1 METQWLSA
9 SLVVWITALAGTLD
23 ARQQVRFV
31 ALCTGLLFARGRRTV
46 ASWLRLWRGRD
57 YKRYYYLLGSVGRKA
72 LAIAGALLRILLKR
86 LAGDGPGTP
95 LVFGIDDSPTKR
107 YGPHVEGAGKH
118 HNPTPGPAGSPFLY
132 GHVWVCLARLVR
144 HPLWGAIALPILSH
158 LYIRAKDIGWMA
170 AYYGWEFH
178 TKLELAAAQI
188 EWLVQQ
194 LGKDHPPIWVVT
206 DGAYAK
212 RPFLKRVL
220 AAGVTVISRLR
231 CDAALWSLPPVVDP
245 GQKKGRGRPP
255 KYGKQR
261 IDLAKRAAQTRGW
274 QTGLFS
280 LYGRLVVKKYKTF
293 LATYKPVGGVIRVV
307 LVREPD
313 RWVAYFSTDPDLSVA
328 SILETVA
335 DRSALEQVFHDVK
348 EVHGAGQQQLRH
360 VWANVGAWNLIG
372 WWHTL
377 VELWAWD
384 RPQSRLRDRSD
395 SPWDKP
401 ERRPSHANRCQ
412 ELRREALQEEYS
424 SLPSVA
430 GLRQKSAGSFSA
442 SCAGSHEADSS
453 GKVQYEDIE
462 RAFDEALDQGEP
474 GVDFTECQTEGPRKG
489 RQERRTCCMIT
500 NPKGIRDAGLWTGL
514 TAIVMVISER
524 VVNGVAGSETR
535 CFIGS
540 VARTAEEY
548 LRWVR
553 GHWGIENSLHWVLDV
568 CFREDDQRHWAGNS
582 AENLGWLRKLALC
595 LLKAEKSRSSK
606 GKSINTRRL
615 IAGWKNDYLL
625 TVLAQIPEKS
635 GA

>member
-1 METQWLSA
+1 METQWLPVSF
-9 SLVVWITALAGTLD
+9 VVWITALAGTLD
-23 ARQQVRFV
+23 ARQQARFV
-31 ALCTGLLFARGRRTV
+31 QLCTGLLFARGRRTV
-46 ASWLRLWRGRD
+46 TSWLRGCAAGRD
-57 YKRYYYLLGSVGRKA
+57 YKRYYYLLGSIGRKTP
-72 LAIAGALLRILLKR
+72 AIAGALLRILRKR
-86 LAGDGPGTP
+86 LPGDGPGTP
-95 LVFGIDDSPTKR
+95 LVFAIDDSPTKR

-118 HNPTPGPAGSPFLY
+118 HNPTPGPAGSQFLY

-144 HPLWGAIALPILSH
+144 HSLWGAIALPILSH
-158 LYIRAKDIGWMA
+158 LYIRAKDVGWMA
-170 AYYGWEFH
+170 AYYGWQFH

-194 LGKDHPPIWVVT
+194 LGPDHPPIWVVT

-220 AAGVTVISRLR
+220 GVGVTVISRLR

-255 KYGKQR
+255 KYGKNR

-384 RPQSRLRDRSD
+384 RPQSRSCDRSD
-395 SPWDKP
+395 SPWDQA

-412 ELRREALQEEYS
+412 ELRREAMQEEYS
-424 SLPSVA
+424 SLPSRA
-430 GLRQKSAGSFSA
+430 GLR
-442 SCAGSHEADSS
+442 
-453 GKVQYEDIE
+453 
-462 RAFDEALDQGEP
+462 
-474 GVDFTECQTEGPRKG
+474 
-489 RQERRTCCMIT
+489 
-500 NPKGIRDAGLWTGL
+500 PK
-514 TAIVMVISER
+514 
-524 VVNGVAGSETR
+524 
-535 CFIGS
+535 
-540 VARTAEEY
+540 
-548 LRWVR
+548 
-553 GHWGIENSLHWVLDV
+553 
-568 CFREDDQRHWAGNS
+568 
-582 AENLGWLRKLALC
+582 
-595 LLKAEKSRSSK
+595 
-606 GKSINTRRL
+606 TRRFIQRL
-615 IAGWKNDYLL
+615 MRRVA
-625 TVLAQIPEKS
+625 
-635 GA
+635 

>member
-1 METQWLSA
+1 MA
-9 SLVVWITALAGTLD
+9 AGLARRLDHRLGRD
-23 ARQQVRFV
+23 ARRPPAGAVRRTLHRA
-31 ALCTGLLFARGRRTV
+31 ALCPRPPHRRQLAARLG
-46 ASWLRLWRGRD
+46 AGRD

-72 LAIAGALLRILLKR
+72 LAIAGVLLRILLKR
-86 LAGDGPGTP
+86 LPGDGPGTP
-95 LVFGIDDSPTKR
+95 LVFAIDDSPTKR

-144 HPLWGAIALPILSH
+144 HSLWGAIALPILSH
-158 LYIRAKDIGWMA
+158 LYIRAKDVGWMA
-170 AYYGWEFH
+170 AYYGWQFH

-194 LGKDHPPIWVVT
+194 LGPDHPPIWVVT
-206 DGAYAK
+206 DGAYVK

-220 AAGVTVISRLR
+220 GAGVTVISRLR

-255 KYGKQR
+255 KYGKDR
-261 IDLAKRAAQTRGW
+261 IDLARRAAQTRGW

-424 SLPSVA
+424 SLPSVG
-430 GLRQKSAGSFSA
+430 GLRRKIRRFIQRP
-442 SCAGSHEADSS
+442 CAESHEADSS
-453 GKVQYEDIE
+453 GK
-462 RAFDEALDQGEP
+462 
-474 GVDFTECQTEGPRKG
+474 C
-489 RQERRTCCMIT
+489 
-500 NPKGIRDAGLWTGL
+500 
-514 TAIVMVISER
+514 
-524 VVNGVAGSETR
+524 
-535 CFIGS
+535 
-540 VARTAEEY
+540 
-548 LRWVR
+548 
-553 GHWGIENSLHWVLDV
+553 
-568 CFREDDQRHWAGNS
+568 
-582 AENLGWLRKLALC
+582 
-595 LLKAEKSRSSK
+595 SSK
-606 GKSINTRRL
+606 CPPGNIR
-615 IAGWKNDYLL
+615 
-625 TVLAQIPEKS
+625 
-635 GA
+635 

>member
-1 METQWLSA
+1 MLWLGRPQTHAKESRGWRRNGCRSRSSSGSPPWPGRSTPASRCGSSHSA
-9 SLVVWITALAGTLD
+9 PGCSLPAAAAPSPVGCA
-23 ARQQVRFV
+23 
-31 ALCTGLLFARGRRTV
+31 
-46 ASWLRLWRGRD
+46 LWRGRD

-72 LAIAGALLRILLKR
+72 LAIAGVLLRILLKR
-86 LAGDGPGTP
+86 LPGDGPGTP
-95 LVFGIDDSPTKR
+95 LVFAIDDSPTKR

-144 HPLWGAIALPILSH
+144 HSLWGAIALPILSH
-158 LYIRAKDIGWMA
+158 LYIRAKDVGWMA
-170 AYYGWEFH
+170 AYYGWQFH

-194 LGKDHPPIWVVT
+194 LGPDHPPIWVVT
-206 DGAYAK
+206 DGAYVK

-220 AAGVTVISRLR
+220 GAGVTVISRLR

-255 KYGKQR
+255 KYGKDR
-261 IDLAKRAAQTRGW
+261 IDLARRAAQTRGW

-424 SLPSVA
+424 SLPSVG

-442 SCAGSHEADSS
+442 SCAESHEADSS
-453 GKVQYEDIE
+453 GKVQIKSVSWIYGGDNSVSGGQFGVSSSLLFPLHQVGKLDSWED
-462 RAFDEALDQGEP
+462 FQD
-474 GVDFTECQTEGPRKG
+474 
-489 RQERRTCCMIT
+489 RQAMTLFSSFHEKLYNR
-500 NPKGIRDAGLWTGL
+500 
-514 TAIVMVISER
+514 
-524 VVNGVAGSETR
+524 GSAHT
-535 CFIGS
+535 
-540 VARTAEEY
+540 T
-548 LRWVR
+548 L
-553 GHWGIENSLHWVLDV
+553 
-568 CFREDDQRHWAGNS
+568 
-582 AENLGWLRKLALC
+582 LAL
-595 LLKAEKSRSSK
+595 
-606 GKSINTRRL
+606 
-615 IAGWKNDYLL
+615 
-625 TVLAQIPEKS
+625 
-635 GA
+635 GAPPRH

>member
-1 METQWLSA
+1 MA
-9 SLVVWITALAGTLD
+9 AGLARRLDHRLGRD
-23 ARQQVRFV
+23 ARRPPAGAVRRTLHRA
-31 ALCTGLLFARGRRTV
+31 ALCPRPPHRRQLAAR
-46 ASWLRLWRGRD
+46 LRRGRD

-72 LAIAGALLRILLKR
+72 LAIAGVLLRILLKR
-86 LAGDGPGTP
+86 LPGDGPGTP
-95 LVFGIDDSPTKR
+95 LVFAIDDSPTKR

-144 HPLWGAIALPILSH
+144 HSLWGAIALPILSH
-158 LYIRAKDIGWMA
+158 LYIRAKDVGWMA
-170 AYYGWEFH
+170 AYYGWQFH

-194 LGKDHPPIWVVT
+194 LGPDHPPIWVVT
-206 DGAYAK
+206 DGAYVK

-220 AAGVTVISRLR
+220 GAGVTVISRLR
-231 CDAALWSLPPVVDP
+231 CDAALWSLPAVVDP

-255 KYGKQR
+255 KYGKDR
-261 IDLAKRAAQTRGW
+261 IDLARRAAQTRGW

-424 SLPSVA
+424 SLPSVG
-430 GLRQKSAGSFSA
+430 GLRPK
-442 SCAGSHEADSS
+442 
-453 GKVQYEDIE
+453 I
-462 RAFDEALDQGEP
+462 
-474 GVDFTECQTEGPRKG
+474 
-489 RQERRTCCMIT
+489 RRFIQRLM
-500 NPKGIRDAGLWTGL
+500 R
-514 TAIVMVISER
+514 R
-524 VVNGVAGSETR
+524 VA
-535 CFIGS
+535 
-540 VARTAEEY
+540 
-548 LRWVR
+548 
-553 GHWGIENSLHWVLDV
+553 
-568 CFREDDQRHWAGNS
+568 
-582 AENLGWLRKLALC
+582 
-595 LLKAEKSRSSK
+595 
-606 GKSINTRRL
+606 
-615 IAGWKNDYLL
+615 
-625 TVLAQIPEKS
+625 
-635 GA
+635 

>member
-1 METQWLSA
+1 METQWLPV
-9 SLVVWITALAGTLD
+9 SLVVWITALAGMLD
-23 ARQQVRFV
+23 ARQQARFV
-31 ALCTGLLFARGRRTV
+31 QLCTGLLFARGRRTV
-46 ASWLRLWRGRD
+46 TSWLRGCAAGRD
-57 YKRYYYLLGSVGRKA
+57 YKRYYYLLGSVGRKTP
-72 LAIAGALLRILLKR
+72 AIAGALLRILLKR
-86 LAGDGPGTP
+86 LPGDGPGTP
-95 LVFGIDDSPTKR
+95 LVFAIDDSPTKR

-144 HPLWGAIALPILSH
+144 HSLWGAIALPILSH
-158 LYIRAKDIGWMA
+158 LYIRAKDVGWMA
-170 AYYGWEFH
+170 AYYGWQFH

-194 LGKDHPPIWVVT
+194 LGPDHPPIWVVT

-220 AAGVTVISRLR
+220 GAGVTVISRLR

-255 KYGKQR
+255 KYGKDR

-384 RPQSRLRDRSD
+384 RPQSRLCDRSD

-424 SLPSVA
+424 SLPSGRA
-430 GLRQKSAGSFSA
+430 CAEKSAGSFSA
-442 SCAGSHEADSS
+442 SCAESHEADSS
-453 GKVQYEDIE
+453 GKVQ
-462 RAFDEALDQGEP
+462 
-474 GVDFTECQTEGPRKG
+474 
-489 RQERRTCCMIT
+489 
-500 NPKGIRDAGLWTGL
+500 
-514 TAIVMVISER
+514 S
-524 VVNGVAGSETR
+524 
-535 CFIGS
+535 
-540 VARTAEEY
+540 
-548 LRWVR
+548 
-553 GHWGIENSLHWVLDV
+553 
-568 CFREDDQRHWAGNS
+568 
-582 AENLGWLRKLALC
+582 
-595 LLKAEKSRSSK
+595 SR
-606 GKSINTRRL
+606 
-615 IAGWKNDYLL
+615 
-625 TVLAQIPEKS
+625 
-635 GA
+635 